1 MNATR
6 RFLLFP
12 LLLLLAGAT
21 AASASAPEPQEPAFA
36 MQLFPPELVMQHQQR
51 LGLDEAQ
58 RTAITSAIKQL
69 QSEVLDLQWQMQQEQ
84 ERLNALIKPSPIDAN
99 AALAQLDRLLDI
111 ERQVKKAHVGLLIRI
126 RNTLTPEQQ
135 AILRPL
141 RGLGQGNSS
150 P

>member
-1 MNATR
+1 MNTALLSR
-6 RFLLFP
+6 LFP
-12 LLLLLAGAT
+12 PVMMLACAT
-21 AASASAPEPQEPAFA
+21 AASAPVPEPQEPAFA

-51 LGLDEAQ
+51 LGLNETQ
-58 RTAITSAIKQL
+58 RTTITSAIKQL
-69 QSEVLDLQWQMQQEQ
+69 QGEVLDLQWQMQQEQ
-84 ERLNALIKPSPIDAN
+84 ERLNALVKPSPIDAN

-111 ERQVKKAHVGLLIRI
+111 ERRVKRAHVGLLIRI

-141 RGLGQGNSS
+141 RGSAEGGGN